1 MDFAYIWSIVTR
13 VCDGLGNTTLLF
25 FITILASL
33 PLGFIVM
40 LLAKSKIKIISV
52 ATKTFIYVMRSTPLM
67 LQLMFIYFGLPFLPV
82 VGEYLVLQRFNAAIV
97 GFILNYSAYFAEIF
111 RGGLLAVSKGQYE
124 ASYVLGLSKWQTMT
138 RIVIPQ
144 MLRVSMPSVSNE
156 TITLVKDTSL
166 MYAVSVPEVLHFTKT
181 TVNATGDTFAF
192 VVAAVIYLVFNAVV
206 TFVMNRIEKRM
217 EY

>member
-1 MDFAYIWSIVTR
+1 MDFAYYLSIVTR
-13 VCDGLGNTTLLF
+13 ILDGLGNTTLLF
-25 FITILASL
+25 FITIVASL
-33 PLGFIVM
+33 PLGFAVM
-40 LLAKSKIKIISV
+40 LLAKSKIKFVSG

-67 LQLMFIYFGLPFLPV
+67 LQLMFIYFGLPFIPYI
-82 VGEYLVLQRFNAAIV
+82 GEYLVLQRFNAAIL

-124 ASYVLGLSKWQTMT
+124 ASYVLGLSKWQTTT

-181 TVNATGDTFAF
+181 TVNSTGDTFPF
-192 VVAAVIYLVFNAVV
+192 IVAAAIYLVFNAVV
-206 TFVMNRIEKRM
+206 TFVMNRIEKKM